1 MHGRAAGRIPSVKK
15 LLSFVM
21 MLVMALACAGNA
33 LAQDG
38 AQGGAS
44 APALDLV
51 LLIDRSNSMTTGD
64 TNDPDGYRYDA
75 AEMIVAMCGTDG
87 SRVAVLPF
95 AQTTG
100 TDTLTDV
107 STPTRRTAKI
117 RAINGLKGETKGGT
131 DYGEA
136 LYRAYELLSRRGET
150 DNQPMIILLTDGEN
164 KPNGTAKAYW
174 AFDPDSGDFTR
185 TAPRAVTTQDADQLV
200 DVMEEQLAEAGIPVY
215 TVALYNAR
223 VAQSNAGKAEEIKT
237 YTARLMEL
245 AGRTGGRFYPVE
257 TSGTPLDSV
266 DSLRNSFLAAE
277 EYAPLS
283 LKELPL
289 AFGAMFADRIGSSPP
304 RTLYPEAAEDGRY
317 IVRIPI
323 MNGSVSQANLFML
336 KTGLKESSIRL
347 TDSEGRTVGV
357 QPFSS
362 DHFVLYKLSGPLQ
375 TGMWQLTFELADGA
389 EAESVLESLTV
400 NLLCSY
406 DALEMRTSVR
416 VNANP
421 ATGEGEAVTAAK
433 QDTLTVEAYL
443 YDLARQQRAEDESL
457 FQPANAEEDWYAVRG
472 SWTLAHITG
481 GGMPETMAEGSMQAG
496 SSGLTAELPLSRL
509 ALDSNGFSRL
519 REGAYALTV
528 NLEGAGMARS
538 RTIPLTLTNTPP
550 APVSSTF
557 VITVDVDRAGIPGS
571 DAPRS
576 FTLDLTGLVRDA
588 DGDALTFAMADD
600 TANDALEMRLSG
612 STLTCR
618 TIQDAEHMR
627 EGLAEAVITV
637 SDGDLGGDVELPLT
651 FRVVSGL
658 NAFAAGYDMTIA
670 CTDESGEP
678 CLEED
683 RLPKNHPYT
692 FTVTPVAANAQDAPQ
707 VDWQQDVRVAL
718 TGLTDESIPLA
729 WNGSGY
735 TCTITPE
742 HHLDGRVLTFIVS
755 YNGQVVDTLVR
766 TLNVVNI
773 APGNPQL
780 TDGQK
785 NLTLRHHALPNLVSF
800 LEQPTE
806 GEALTVDLS
815 AYFTDE
821 DGDPLTYALALQ
833 DEAGEAL
840 MACEDLGGGLFR
852 LTPREGAHGSA
863 VLQLRAT
870 DNDGESTGVIRITCR
885 VVDLWRKWVSLA
897 MVAVP
902 ALLVLIL
909 LLCVII
915 RLSRP
920 CFPVPYT
927 LHAREGISAFDFAS
941 FELPPSRKGMT
952 LAAFIPEE
960 AAREAGISPAA
971 LSEVFLTPV
980 RAEHGCIGVS
990 CRPRRM
996 GGASVTLAQQPV
1008 GKKTSVWAPGQ
1019 ALELR
1024 ASGSGTDRFIRL
1036 ILAASGELVASD
1048 TGMPDGFSPREV
1060 FGP

>member
-1 MHGRAAGRIPSVKK
+1 MKK
-15 LLSFVM
+15 LLSLMIV
-21 MLVMALACAGNA
+21 LVLAMACSGGA
-33 LAQDG
+33 LAQDDAG
-38 AQGGAS
+38 RRTVS
-44 APALDLV
+44 PALDIV
-51 LLIDRSNSMTTGD
+51 LLIDRSNSMTGGD
-64 TNDPDGYRYDA
+64 TNDPEGYRYDA

-107 STPTRRTAKI
+107 STATRRTAKI
-117 RAINGLKGETKGGT
+117 REIEGLKRETSGGT

-174 AFDPDSGDFTR
+174 ACDPDSGVFTQ
-185 TAPRAVTTQDADQLV
+185 TTPRAVTTQDADLLV
-200 DVMEEQLAEAGIPVY
+200 DIMEEQLAEAGIPVY

-223 VAQSNAGKAEEIKT
+223 VANSNAGKAEEIKT

-245 AGRTGGRFYPVE
+245 AGRTGGKFYPVE
-257 TSGTPLDSV
+257 TSGTALDSV
-266 DSLRNSFLAAE
+266 DNLKNSFLTAE

-283 LKELPL
+283 LQELPL

-304 RTLYPEAAEDGRY
+304 QTLYPEAREDGRY
-317 IVRIPI
+317 AVAIPI
-323 MNGSVSQANLFML
+323 LNGSVSQANLFML

-347 TDSEGRTVGV
+347 TDGEGRAVGV

-375 TGMWQLTFELADGA
+375 AGLWQLEFELADNAAAA
-389 EAESVLESLTV
+389 EATDSLAV

-406 DALEMRTSVR
+406 DALEMRTAVR
-416 VNANP
+416 VNAN
-421 ATGEGEAVTAAK
+421 AAVGADEIITAAK
-433 QDTLTVEAYL
+433 KDTLTVEAYF
-443 YDLARQQRAEDESL
+443 YDLTRQQRAEDESL
-457 FQPANAEEDWYAVRG
+457 YLSGSLDEGRDAIRG
-472 SWTLAHITG
+472 AWTLEHITG
-481 GGMPETMAEGSMQAG
+481 GGVPETVAEGAMQPG
-496 SSGLTAELPLSRL
+496 SSSLTAELPLARV
-509 ALDSNGFSRL
+509 ALDSEGHSRL
-519 REGAYALTV
+519 KDGAYRLTV
-528 NLEGAGMARS
+528 SLEGAGISRS
-538 RTIPLTLTNTPP
+538 RTLSLTLTNT
-550 APVSSTF
+550 APTLISSPS
-557 VITVDVDRAGIPGS
+557 VITVDVDHAGVPGS
-571 DAPRS
+571 DAPMD
-576 FTLDLTGLVRDA
+576 FTVDLTGLVADA
-588 DGDALTFAMADD
+588 DGDALSFSMADD
-600 TANDALEMRLSG
+600 TIDDALDMRLSG
-612 STLTCR
+612 STLICR
-618 TIQDAEHMR
+618 TVMDAERMR
-627 EGLAEAVITV
+627 EGTAEAVITV
-637 SDGDLGGDVELPLT
+637 SDGDDGVLELPLT

-658 NAFAAGYDMTIA
+658 NAFAACYDMTVA
-670 CTDESGEP
+670 CTDASGEP
-678 CLEED
+678 CHEED
-683 RLPKNHPYT
+683 RLPKNRPYT
-692 FTVTPVAANAQDAPQ
+692 FMVTPVAEHAQDAPQ
-707 VDWQQDVRVAL
+707 VDWQQDVRVEL
-718 TGLTDESIPLA
+718 TGLADEPIPLA

-735 TCTITPE
+735 ACAITPE
-742 HHLDGRVLTFIVS
+742 HHLDGRELTFRVS
-755 YNGQVVDTLVR
+755 YNGQVVFAPVW

-780 TDGQK
+780 TDAQK
-785 NLTLRHHALPNLVSF
+785 SLTLRHHALPALVSF

-815 AYFTDE
+815 AYLTDE
-821 DGDPLTYALALQ
+821 DGDPLTYTLTLQ

-840 MACEDLGGGLFR
+840 LACEELSGGVFR

-870 DNDGESTGVIRITCR
+870 DNDGESTGVLRITCQ
-885 VVDLWRKWVSLA
+885 VVDLWRKWVTLA
-897 MVAVP
+897 MIAVP

-909 LLCVII
+909 LLCAIV

-920 CFPVPYT
+920 RFPVPYT

-971 LSEVFLTPV
+971 LSEVLLTPV
-980 RAEHGCIGVS
+980 RAERGCIGVS
-990 CRPRRM
+990 CRPRRL

-1008 GKKTSVWAPGQ
+1008 GKKVTLWAPGQ

-1024 ASGSGTDRFIRL
+1024 AHASGTDRFIRV

-1048 TGMPDGFSPREV
+1048 AGMPDGFSPREV